1 MAIAAPLLLS
11 GPANGIAS
19 SSMPGLARA
28 GTGNS
33 SKSSQQSAIG
43 YPHGTAAADWEESRQ
58 APAGASSAFRHLVRR
73 SWPGE
78 KNAAAVP
85 DGKPGDGSTTAAAPQ
100 IAHTP
105 GWSIVGLSQ
114 FPIAAASGSET
125 EAAPEVAAGQP
136 LHPRF
141 FAPLL
146 INAPAPETAFA
157 GQDSFITNRQLA
169 GGKAAGEAAGAAGR
183 ALHAVSASSFSFL
196 AAGVEPKL
204 SPEKEAPTGKTG
216 GTEADAPPAAGK
228 RTETAPLPAQAQSFA
243 FSAQV
248 FPPAAPSPA
257 APQAGAAIPENQPTA
272 RILSAQSV
280 DSFPADS
287 LLAAFT
293 LQAQRQEAP
302 GAATGQVIRSE
313 AAKPP
318 STASADVDSSPARR
332 PDAVLSPGS
341 QPDAGAGKHG
351 QPEKRPDAGSPGAL
365 EKPALPHAPNPAVAE
380 GAVSARETPTPAET
394 GDQRAAQPGTA
405 AGREKILEIHNT
417 AILIPGNDAAE
428 SSPVKDA
435 PACGAATGPSVSGE
449 SAGVFNRAVEKAS
462 VSSTPAGSRIDLL
475 LRPEGLG
482 RVAVRLLE
490 RGGGVEVAVR
500 SDSQPAKSLLVD
512 SLPSLVE
519 GLRRHGW
526 DITRTAAGGAE
537 SEQRGWSAGQ
547 QNQRGYE
554 EKSRRQQAQGGT
566 REDRDPAVLFSL
578 GLP

>member
-1 MAIAAPLLLS
+1 
-11 GPANGIAS
+11 
-19 SSMPGLARA
+19 MPGLARA
-28 GTGNS
+28 ETG
-33 SKSSQQSAIG
+33 SQTSAIG
-43 YPHGTAAADWEESRQ
+43 YPHGMAAADWEESRQ
-58 APAGASSAFRHLVRR
+58 VPAGSSSAFRHLVRR

-78 KNAAAVP
+78 KNTAAVP
-85 DGKPGDGSTTAAAPQ
+85 DGKPGDGSKTAAAPQ

-114 FPIAAASGSET
+114 FPTAAASGSVT
-125 EAAPEVAAGQP
+125 EAAPEVAAGRP
-136 LHPRF
+136 LDPRF
-141 FAPLL
+141 LAPLL

-157 GQDSFITNRQLA
+157 GRDSFITNRQLA
-169 GGKAAGEAAGAAGR
+169 GGQAAGEAAGAAGR
-183 ALHAVSASSFSFL
+183 ALHALSVSSLSFL

-204 SPEKEAPTGKTG
+204 SPEKEAPTGQTG
-216 GTEADAPPAAGK
+216 GTEAGAPRAADK
-228 RTETAPLPAQAQSFA
+228 RTETAPLPAPAQSFA
-243 FSAQV
+243 FSAKV

-272 RILSAQSV
+272 RIVSTQFV
-280 DSFPADS
+280 DSFPADA
-287 LLAAFT
+287 LPAAFT

-318 STASADVDSSPARR
+318 SAASADLDSLPARR
-332 PDAVLSPGS
+332 PDAVLSPGN

-351 QPEKRPDAGSPGAL
+351 QPEGRTDAGYPGAV
-365 EKPALPHAPNPAVAE
+365 EKPALPHVPNPAVAE
-380 GAVSARETPTPAET
+380 GGVSARETPTPAET
-394 GDQRAAQPGTA
+394 GDQCAAKLET

-417 AILIPGNDAAE
+417 AILIPGNHAAE
-428 SSPVKDA
+428 SSLVKDA
-435 PACGAATGPSVSGE
+435 PACGAATRPSVSGE

-462 VSSTPAGSRIDLL
+462 VSSTPAGPRIDLL

-482 RVAVRLLE
+482 R
-490 RGGGVEVAVR
+490 VAVR

-537 SEQRGWSAGQ
+537 SEQKGWSAGQ
-547 QNQRGYE
+547 QNQRGHE

-566 REDRDPAVLFSL
+566 REDREPAVLFSL